1 MLLPFPG
8 QIDRELLES
17 GEKSAPDDEVVRRMQ
32 LEHRNSSPGSRALK
46 VAFGDGRQKFTS
58 STLERLAWRVNQF
71 RSVMPTKI
79 RIWLTDYHS
88 IARTSRSKL
97 NMR

>member
-32 LEHRNSSPGSRALK
+32 LEQEQLSRIKGFESCIWRWPPEVHLIHVGA
-46 VAFGDGRQKFTS
+46 TS
-58 STLERLAWRVNQF
+58 VEGEPIPICYADEDSHLADRLSLYRA
-71 RSVMPTKI
+71 
-79 RIWLTDYHS
+79 D
-88 IARTSRSKL
+88 
-97 NMR
+97 